1 MNCEINHRSC
11 NHPRTRQNWMPTR
24 LLDVSSAKTTAGTI
38 TLVEDTNI
46 PPGLE
51 YMTLSHCWGSKTI
64 ISLTQGN
71 IESLRRGIS
80 VSKLPRTFQDAVIVA
95 GWFQCQ
101 YLWIDSLCII
111 QDSEEDWRKESAAMR
126 HVYKNARLN
135 IAATGASD
143 SSFGLFVDRNP
154 SLIPTGSVSVS
165 WDGKLPKGD
174 FHFYLRRIW
183 EQGINRAPLNRR
195 GWVYQERYL
204 SRRNLHFGS
213 ESMFFECHELEACET
228 FPAGLPII
236 LNAHLINR
244 FKAVDL
250 SSDQL
255 RTARAT
261 SVLESWKKI
270 VVPFMECVFTYP
282 SDKVVAF
289 SGIAEEFG
297 SRSNDIYLAGLWK
310 NCFFIEQ
317 LLWYVN
323 VRKQGNDQPSARPL
337 VYRAPSWSWLSI
349 DGRINFNITFQP
361 SLIEILEANVIL
373 ADNDNPTGEV
383 RHGVVSLC
391 ALLKYAN
398 FRAAAD
404 QGKIFELHDEDNNRK
419 GSVALRFD
427 EAAVRPTQSFCLA
440 VRFESISRGDIL
452 QGLLLVPTGG
462 KTMEFNRVGYFETE
476 DSKVHEWLIRSKNA
490 VKTKFTIV

>member
-1 MNCEINHRSC
+1 
-11 NHPRTRQNWMPTR
+11 MPTR
-24 LLDVSSAKTTAGTI
+24 LLDVISTKTTAGTV

-46 PPGLE
+46 PSGLE
-51 YMTLSHCWGSKTI
+51 YMTLSHCWGSKPI
-64 ISLTQGN
+64 ISLTQTN
-71 IESLRRGIS
+71 IGSLRRGIS

-95 GWFQCQ
+95 GWFRCR

-126 HVYKNARLN
+126 HVYKNAQLN
-135 IAATGASD
+135 IAATGATD

-154 SLIPTGSVSVS
+154 SLISTCLVSVS
-165 WDGKLPKGD
+165 WAGKLPKGD

-195 GWVYQERYL
+195 GWVVQERYL
-204 SRRNLHFGS
+204 ARRNLHFGS
-213 ESMFFECHELEACET
+213 DSIFFECHELEACET
-228 FPAGLPII
+228 FPAGLPSTF
-236 LNAHLINR
+236 NAHLINR

-250 SSDQL
+250 PSDQL
-255 RTARAT
+255 PTARAT

-270 VVPFMECVFTYP
+270 VLAFMACGFTYP

-297 SRSNDIYLAGLWK
+297 SRSNDTYLAGLWK
-310 NCFFIEQ
+310 NCFFNEQ

-323 VRKQGNDQPSARPL
+323 AKKQVNGQPCARPL
-337 VYRAPSWSWLSI
+337 IYQAPSWSWLSI

-361 SLIEILEANVIL
+361 SLIEVLEANVIL
-373 ADNDNPTGEV
+373 ADNNKPTGEV

-391 ALLKYAN
+391 ALLKYAK

-419 GSVALRFD
+419 GSVALSFD
-427 EAAVRPTQSFCLA
+427 EVAIRPTQSFCLA
-440 VRFESISRGDIL
+440 VKLESNPRGDIL
-452 QGLLLVPTGG
+452 QGLLLAPTGG

-490 VKTKFTIV
+490 GKTILTIV